1 MTAVPSRT
9 LSVIEGRD
17 QNGRFTSG
25 LGNNGRPVGA
35 RAKASRATLEQIK
48 AMGGDAIAALRVA
61 LTNGERW
68 AVELVISKIIPANR
82 TIELEDFTPADIID
96 ALRCGDLDAAEGKD
110 LSAALR
116 NLREIED
123 LEQIR
128 AKLIELEAIV
138 GDGAAR

>member
-1 MTAVPSRT
+1 MAVPSRRLT
-9 LSVIEGRD
+9 VTEGRD
-17 QNGRFTSG
+17 QSGRFTSG
-25 LGNNGRPVGA
+25 PGNTGRPIGA

-48 AMGGDAIAALRVA
+48 AMGGDAIAALREA
-61 LTNGERW
+61 LGKGERW
-68 AVELVISKIIPANR
+68 AVELVISKIVPASR
-82 TIELEDFTPADIID
+82 TIEFEDFTPADLIE
-96 ALRCGDLDAAEGKD
+96 ALRSGDLDAAEGKD

-138 GDGAAR
+138 GDGATR

>member
-1 MTAVPSRT
+1 MTDASRT

-17 QNGRFTSG
+17 RHGRFTPG
-25 LGNNGRPVGA
+25 PNNKGRPVGA

-48 AMGGDAIAALRVA
+48 AMGGDAIAALREA
-61 LTNGERW
+61 LTKGERW
-68 AVELVISKIIPANR
+68 AVELVISKIVPANR
-82 TIELEDFTPADIID
+82 TIEFEDFTPADIIE
-96 ALRCGDLDAAEGKD
+96 ALRNGDLDAAEGKD

-138 GDGAAR
+138 GDGVAR